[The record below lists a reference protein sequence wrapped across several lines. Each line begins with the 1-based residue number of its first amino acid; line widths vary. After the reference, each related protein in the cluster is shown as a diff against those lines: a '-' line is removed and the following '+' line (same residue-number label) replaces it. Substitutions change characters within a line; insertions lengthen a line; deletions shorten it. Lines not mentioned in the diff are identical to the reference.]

1 LNLLFPAQ
9 TSSEGELLPVYCR
22 ANLSR
27 TFVPVVALLLAAV
40 STGAFARRFHTQD
53 PQGNPQ
59 GNPQGDPQ
67 GRRAAE
73 PELPGAG
80 ATAPDRTIVAL
91 IGTIAPLL
99 VWRLGK
105 TERI

>member
-1 LNLLFPAQ
+1 M
-9 TSSEGELLPVYCR
+9 YRR

-27 TFVPVVALLLAAV
+27 TFVLVVALLLAAV
-40 STGAFARRFHTQD
+40 STGAFARGFHTQD
-53 PQGNPQ
+53 PQTDS
-59 GNPQGDPQ
+59 QGDRQ
-67 GRRAAE
+67 GQSAAE
-73 PELPGAG
+73 QEQTGTR

-99 VWRLGK
+99 VWRPDK